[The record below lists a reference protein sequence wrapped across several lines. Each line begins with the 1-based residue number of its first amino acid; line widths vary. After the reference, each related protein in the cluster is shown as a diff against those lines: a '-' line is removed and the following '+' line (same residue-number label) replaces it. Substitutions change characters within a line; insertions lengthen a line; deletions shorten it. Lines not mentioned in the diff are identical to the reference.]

1 MVKKNG
7 QFIMVCVWGKE
18 PCFRPVFRGCCPQK
32 MCREAACVLPTSRE
46 IQVKIAQLI
55 LSPLL
60 TEKFMAKLH
69 TKFLTLSQ
77 T

>member
-1 MVKKNG
+1 
-7 QFIMVCVWGKE
+7 MVCVWRKKHAFVPSLGS
-18 PCFRPVFRGCCPQK
+18 CRPQK
-32 MCREAACVLPTSRE
+32 NVSWGACVLQTSRE

>member
-1 MVKKNG
+1 
-7 QFIMVCVWGKE
+7 MVCVWRKE
-18 PCFRPVFRGCCPQK
+18 PCFRSVFRELSSTK
-32 MCREAACVLPTSRE
+32 MCREAACVLPASRE